1 MTETERKFLVLSDA
15 YRQEA
20 HSQKRIAQGY
30 LSSHPERTVRVRTK
44 GDAGYLTIKG
54 KSNESGTTRLEWEK
68 EIPVAD
74 AVLLLGLCESGAI
87 DKVRYEVRLG
97 NHVFEVD
104 EFFGENAGLVIAEV
118 ELADEN
124 EAFEKP
130 AWLGGEVTGDERYY
144 NAWLSNNPYSKWG
157 K

>member
-1 MTETERKFLVLSDA
+1 MTETERKFLVLSDG

-54 KSNESGTTRLEWEK
+54 KSNESGTTRMEWEK

-74 AVLLLGLCESGAI
+74 AVLLLALCESGAI

-97 NHVFEVD
+97 SHVFEVD
-104 EFFGENAGLVIAEV
+104 EFFGENSGLVIAEV

-130 AWLGGEVTGDERYY
+130 VWLGEEVTGDERYY
-144 NAWLSNNPYSKWG
+144 NAYLSNNPYTKWP